1 VEHSCHQCGA
11 AVDDGVAFCRQCN
24 APQIRVV
31 APEAGVQP
39 DIESEKKLD
48 RPSGDAGASSPTA
61 IQWSQA
67 LSAAVLA
74 LAIAAIFTVITL
86 GPVGLGILIAGGL
99 AVGLYRRRNPGANL
113 TPRMGARL
121 GAACGALGFGIVMV
135 GLVVAV
141 AGFHASEQVHQ
152 ALLNAVQ
159 QAAARSSSPEAQQA
173 VELFKTREGFTAM
186 LILGSILTFL
196 AFLLFS
202 ALGGAL
208 AALLLRRKDR
218 F

>member
-1 VEHSCHQCGA
+1 ML
-11 AVDDGVAFCRQCN
+11 
-24 APQIRVV
+24 APPTVY
-31 APEAGVQP
+31 
-39 DIESEKKLD
+39 
-48 RPSGDAGASSPTA
+48 AGASSPTA
-61 IQWSQA
+61 IQWPQA
-67 LSAAVLA
+67 MSAAFLA
-74 LAIAAIFTVITL
+74 LAIAAIFTIITL

-99 AVGLYRRRNPGANL
+99 AVALYRRRNPDANL

-135 GLVVAV
+135 CLVVAV
-141 AGFHASEQVHQ
+141 AGFHAAGQIHQ

-159 QAAARSSSPEAQQA
+159 QAAARSSNPEAQQA
-173 VELFKTREGFTAM
+173 VDLFKTPEGFAAM

-208 AALLLRRKDR
+208 VALLLRKNHRP
-218 F
+218 